1 MTEKQSRFVEHY
13 LQTANASEAAR
24 QAGYSE
30 KTARFIGSEN
40 LTKPNIATAIDE
52 RLKQMASERIADTE
66 EVLSHLTSVL
76 RGEVTETVVTQSGK
90 SFVVPVSERDKLKS
104 AEMLL
109 KVAGAFNDKLNVK
122 VDSGQLFI
130 QTLEKISAELEEKKN
145 SSKARSRKF

>member
-30 KTARFIGSEN
+30 KTAYSIGSEN
-40 LTKPNIATAIDE
+40 LRKPEVAAAIDE

-90 SFVVPVSERDKLKS
+90 SFVVPVSEVDRLAAAEKLLRVS
-104 AEMLL
+104 
-109 KVAGAFNDKLNVK
+109 GAYRDKLNVK

-130 QTLEKISAELEEKKN
+130 QTLEKISAELEE
-145 SSKARSRKF
+145 

>member
-66 EVLSHLTSVL
+66 EVLEHLTAVI
-76 RGEVTETVVTQSGK
+76 RGEVKETIITQSGK
-90 SFVVPVSERDKLKS
+90 SFVVPVREVDRLAAAEKLLRVSGAYRDKL
-104 AEMLL
+104 
-109 KVAGAFNDKLNVK
+109 DVK
-122 VDSGQLFI
+122 IDSGQLFI
-130 QTLEKISAELEEKKN
+130 QTLEKISAELED
-145 SSKARSRKF
+145 